1 MITPAS
7 IETYLKNKQLNNII
21 NSDNTMRSYRTRLI
35 AWCDYCG
42 GNDAYETAEE
52 YLKSLA
58 ALHSSVQTK
67 NTLYVLKSFY
77 DWQENDRN
85 PFEPLAK
92 KYRINKKESHIK
104 KIERDSRVL
113 KASEIAGLK
122 IYSEKIFQDIN
133 AYEDPVGYY
142 LAYRNWFIIMLMSEY
157 GMRISGLCGVNV
169 DDIKFQSRYMTILDS
184 KNGEPYPIPIKT
196 MLSLLRSYL
205 NIRNRFLNDI
215 SGGDNIKAL
224 LLSKT
229 GKRLSDTGAR
239 RAVNKLAKYI
249 GLYDAGRST
258 HQLRHYRATQYCKN
272 NMPLDLISVIMGVS
286 VPVLKRTYLHLTDDD
301 TVRQYEDWLKVSR
314 SGFVCPRCGYSGE
327 EKIVEKIKLKLV
339 R

>member
-1 MITPAS
+1 MITNVN
-7 IETYLKNKQLNNII
+7 IETYLKNKRLNNII
-21 NSDNTMRSYRTRLI
+21 NSDNTMRSYRTRLM
-35 AWCDYCG
+35 AWCNYCD
-42 GNDAYETAEE
+42 GNDTYEAAEK
-52 YLKSLA
+52 YLK
-58 ALHSSVQTK
+58 ALTASYSSVQVK

-77 DWQENDRN
+77 DWQENDHN

-92 KYRINKKESHIK
+92 KYRINKKESYVK

-113 KASEIAGLK
+113 KAPEIAGLK
-122 IYSEKIFQDIN
+122 IYSEKVFSDIN
-133 AYEDPVGYY
+133 AYEDPLGYY

-157 GMRISGLCGVNV
+157 GMRISGLCGVDIN
-169 DDIKFQSRYMTILDS
+169 DIKFQSRYMTILDS

-196 MLSLLRSYL
+196 RIPLLRSYL
-205 NIRNRFLNDI
+205 NVRHRFLNDI
-215 SGGDNIKAL
+215 SGDDSTKAL

-239 RAVNKLAKYI
+239 RAVNKLAKRI
-249 GLYDAGRST
+249 NLYDAGRST

-301 TVRQYEDWLKVSR
+301 TVCQYEDWLKASKN
-314 SGFVCPRCGYSGE
+314 GFMCPRCGYSGE
-327 EKIVEKIKLKLV
+327 EKIVEKVGLKLV
-339 R
+339 K